1 MLLDPRHGRR
11 SHPQGSG
18 QPAPGGRAPSN
29 LTIVHGER
37 SVDRAVDSALEWL
50 TAHQRPTGELP
61 SFASAL
67 GSGSEEWTPDTL
79 NFITAL
85 VALALDEIDDPRAVG
100 IVDRSVRFL
109 RSELERGDLW
119 RYWART
125 SDQHDYT
132 PPDADDTACCS
143 MAVARRGIGTKRNVA
158 LLLDNRD
165 ERGRFRTWFVH
176 HRSSSLQFRWATREE
191 WLPRVRR
198 RRAELWANS
207 EAEPDDV
214 DGVVNANVLRYLG
227 PELAPV
233 EAIEWVVELVEAGLE
248 GRCDKWH
255 RNPTTAWAAIAD
267 GSRTGI
273 TGFRSLAPVVVRRIL
288 DRLDS
293 SEPFGPA
300 LDTGQALVAL
310 RSFSAATEVPR
321 SAIELMAEQLVNSQ
335 RPDGSWSRSVFY
347 FGGPD
352 EVFGW
357 AAEALSTAVAVR
369 ALAGRTD

>member
-1 MLLDPRHGRR
+1 MR
-11 SHPQGSG
+11 
-18 QPAPGGRAPSN
+18 
-29 LTIVHGER
+29 GEH
-37 SVDRAVDSALEWL
+37 SVDHAVDAALAWL
-50 TAHQRPTGELP
+50 AGHQRPNGELP
-61 SFASAL
+61 SYASAL
-67 GSGSEEWTPDTL
+67 GSGVEEWVPDTL

-85 VALALDEIDDPRAVG
+85 VALALDDVDDPRAG
-100 IVDRSVRFL
+100 SIVDRSVHFL
-109 RSELERGDLW
+109 RTEMERGDLW
-119 RYWART
+119 RYWSRA

-143 MAVARRGIGTKRNVA
+143 MAVARRGSTTARNIP

-176 HRSSSLQFRWATREE
+176 HRSSSLPFRWATREE

-214 DGVVNANVLRYLG
+214 DGVVNANVVRYLG
-227 PELAPV
+227 PELAPAAAV
-233 EAIEWVVELVEAGLE
+233 EWVVELVEAGLE

-255 RNPTTAWAAIAD
+255 RNPTTAWAAVAD
-267 GSRTGI
+267 GWRAGI
-273 TGFRSLAPVVVRRIL
+273 AGFGALAPIVVGRIL
-288 DRLDS
+288 DRLDA

-310 RSFSAATEVPR
+310 RSFSAATAVPR
-321 SAIELMAEQLVNSQ
+321 TAMQLLTEQLLVSQ
-335 RPDGSWSRSVFY
+335 RPDGSWERSVFY

-357 AAEALSTAVAVR
+357 ASEALSTSVAVR
-369 ALAGRTD
+369 ALVGCTD